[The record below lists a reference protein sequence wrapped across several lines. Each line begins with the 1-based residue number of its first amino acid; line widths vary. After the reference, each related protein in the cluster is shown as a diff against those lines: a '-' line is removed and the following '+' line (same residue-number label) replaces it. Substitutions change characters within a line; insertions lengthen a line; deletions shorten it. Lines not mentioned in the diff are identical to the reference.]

1 MVYNLTQEWA
11 VLRVRQIEEPPD
23 AFQSSTQEQVVRF
36 PKSARCLTR
45 FSLSSGLGAHH
56 QARPQRSGAES
67 PDCPKQSLPGVRVVR
82 GSIHLKSW
90 LQSESLWILKPACVV
105 LKGSSLGFCCEHATT
120 SAQPSGAHCRGPRKR
135 RLPVHCSYFLAG
147 AVVIRLG
154 RIPIRFGR
162 RSSSNA
168 RPTSSDLALASSFS
182 LSIIPSAKRTAA

>member
-11 VLRVRQIEEPPD
+11 VLCVGKSKSPLTRFIID
-23 AFQSSTQEQVVRF
+23 QEQVVRF
-36 PKSARCLTR
+36 PKSARCLTC

-56 QARPQRSGAES
+56 QGSPPTVWSRV

-90 LQSESLWILKPACVV
+90 LQSESLWILKPTCVV
-105 LKGSSLGFCCEHATT
+105 LKGGSLGSVANT
-120 SAQPSGAHCRGPRKR
+120 QPQAPNQVGRVVEVYVNEDLS
-135 RLPVHCSYFLAG
+135 VHCFYFLAG

-154 RIPIRFGR
+154 RISIRFGR